1 MTTTS
6 IRAFEQEPFSVPP
19 EPVSE
24 PDGPTSVPMIELLFG
39 RAARA
44 STP

>member
-6 IRAFEQEPFSVPP
+6 IRAFEQEPLSVPP

-24 PDGPTSVPMIELLFG
+24 PDGPMSVPIELFLG
-39 RAARA
+39 RAAGA
-44 STP
+44 STS

>member
-24 PDGPTSVPMIELLFG
+24 PDGPMSVPIELLSG
-39 RAARA
+39 RAAGA
-44 STP
+44 STS